1 MGTGMAV
8 SMVAMMVLT
17 ATPFFLAYGRD
28 TRRPMAIATV
38 VLIYVAVWAAIGFA
52 LDYLTSQVMM
62 PSSLLVVGIAVAIAL
77 VYGVT
82 PWGRWAREQC
92 RQMSMREPRGP
103 RFRDA
108 VAEGASYA
116 ACCVVC
122 SAGVMLVVIVLG
134 MWNPLVIVAGAA
146 VMLAYKLI
154 PWPAPALSHSR

>member
-1 MGTGMAV
+1 MGTGTAV
-8 SMVAMMVLT
+8 SMAAMMVLT

-108 VAEGASYA
+108 LEEGASYA